1 MIAIIPA
8 RGGSKGLPGKNIR
21 LLNGKP
27 LISYTIIE
35 ALNSEKIS
43 RVIVSTD
50 DTQIAEI
57 AIQYGAEVPFLRPD
71 YLSTDTS
78 KAIDNYTY
86 TIERLNDEGVNEAPI
101 NNFVVLQPTSPLRT
115 RNDIDKAINL
125 FYEKKADSVISV
137 NKSETPPSWYKKIND
152 EGVLVDYFEGIDNS
166 LNRQEEV
173 ETFLPNGAI
182 YILNYSHLNENNSYY
197 SEKTFP
203 YVMEEV
209 NSVDIDTLIDFKLA
223 EILLLERT
231 ES

>member
-86 TIERLNDEGVNEAPI
+86 TIERLNDEGVNLAPI

-137 NKSETPPSWYKKIND
+137 NKSE
-152 EGVLVDYFEGIDNS
+152 
-166 LNRQEEV
+166 
-173 ETFLPNGAI
+173 
-182 YILNYSHLNENNSYY
+182 
-197 SEKTFP
+197 
-203 YVMEEV
+203 
-209 NSVDIDTLIDFKLA
+209 
-223 EILLLERT
+223 
-231 ES
+231 